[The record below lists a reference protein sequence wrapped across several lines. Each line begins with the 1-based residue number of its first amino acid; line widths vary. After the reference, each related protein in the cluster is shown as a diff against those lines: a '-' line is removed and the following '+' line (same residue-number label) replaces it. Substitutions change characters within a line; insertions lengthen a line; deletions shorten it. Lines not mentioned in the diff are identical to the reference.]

1 MQAPHPLGPRRRQ
14 PAVEVASH
22 TKSLEIALQR
32 PCDNRWP
39 PGRPKARKVV
49 PKAPKKEPKSH
60 KCPPKGASDMTF
72 CQTGRPSENMRRR
85 VRIACPDPPEVPL
98 IDTFSTKRVSKSPLG
113 KLLAKRSPE
122 LTKSCAMGATRVPQ
136 GPPKWHLGSPK
147 ITPKSHSGTHGRQ
160 GLDSRALGGT
170 PRAKMTSKRDPEASK
185 KPKLKNTNEQKNA
198 GIPPCFGRHLRVRFA
213 SRV

>member
-1 MQAPHPLGPRRRQ
+1 MQFYASPRGSAPAPPTASRGGRLPHKIARNRIAKTVRQ
-14 PAVEVASH
+14 QVA
-22 TKSLEIALQR
+22 
-32 PCDNRWP
+32 
-39 PGRPKARKVV
+39 AR
-49 PKAPKKEPKSH
+49 APKSAQSCPKGSQNEPKSH

-122 LTKSCAMGATRVPQ
+122 MTKSCATGATRVPQ

-147 ITPKSHSGTHGRQ
+147 ITPKSHSGTLGRQ
-160 GLDSRALGGT
+160 GLECGALGGT
-170 PRAKMTSKRDPEASK
+170 PPAENCLKKR
-185 KPKLKNTNEQKNA
+185 LR
-198 GIPPCFGRHLRVRFA
+198 GI
-213 SRV
+213 